1 MFLSFLPLA
10 LNADAH
16 EIHAG
21 LDALYGWNPASG
33 DRPYVWTRT
42 DKGVLARSFKPPVI
56 DGVQTKTEQAPSLG
70 PVTLEVVLNPVRRSD
85 RGERPL
91 LKSAEVQAWAVELLA
106 KSGVQVQ
113 ENLDGEGFAIWTE
126 RISSAPIKSPNKA
139 DVVPAH
145 FWKVRVLA
153 AVVDEEKFTAA
164 WKSGIGRKKRYGAGM
179 ILAR

>member
-10 LNADAH
+10 TNADAH

-21 LDALYGWNPASG
+21 LDALYGWDPASG
-33 DRPYVWTRT
+33 DRPYIWVRT
-42 DKGVLARSFKPPVI
+42 DKGVLARSFNPPVVA
-56 DGVQTKTEQAPSLG
+56 GVQTKTEQAPSSGVLS
-70 PVTLEVVLNPVRRSD
+70 LEVILNPVRRSD

-91 LKSAEVQAWAVELLA
+91 LKGEEVQAWARELLE
-106 KSGVQVQ
+106 KSGLQVQ
-113 ENLDGEGFAIWTE
+113 ENLDSEGYALWAE

-145 FWKVRVLA
+145 FWRVRVLA
-153 AVVDEEKFTAA
+153 SVVDAEKFTAA
-164 WKSGIGRKKRYGAGM
+164 WQSGIGRKKRYGAGM